1 MNPMSTQ
8 AFMGTQAVP
17 SVLHPDNLQQQ
28 EQLLLSLLTHI
39 KDQYS
44 TLITTEQTKQIDAIV
59 DSFVSE
65 GHKTEKEQYGGTR
78 NHILTNLTQEP
89 AISPG
94 DYNEGGHSASTLE
107 IVSVGG
113 TTNSRK
119 RKRVEEYVPLDH
131 TTKKLTGSELSLNN
145 SPFKSNETGKTPQ
158 SASMVR
164 PGIQSLCDRFIYFF
178 FFSYLFLPEAICKE
192 TLNGHVNV
200 LTRNHCSYLL
210 QSEWPCQ
217 CSDCNIVYCSP
228 DSASTCCNLNGH
240 VNVYLLLTRLKIFA
254 FTCCNL
260 NAHFNVLISSQN
272 DRRTIHLKP
281 REPRHSLFRNVA
293 GASEPNKVNRV
304 IAGPHDTT
312 GHGKQAP
319 TVASTTAV
327 PHGNIRLAPRK
338 ASKVEDAKPTPTP
351 APAVASPESAK
362 GDTNHPLDGRSLERK
377 AAIQRERA
385 RRLVEQ
391 NRMFASRKLSLVLD
405 LDHTLLNSTKEEL
418 FKRKEEQD
426 RAKPQRHLF
435 RLRHMGL
442 WTKLRPG
449 IWNFLEKANELYE
462 LHIYTLGSRP
472 YATAM
477 AKLLDPTGSLF
488 GGRVMSGRDD
498 GDRMVSQ
505 RKDLKGVLG
514 LECAAVIMDDTPSV
528 WPSSQ
533 PNLIAVERYHFFPS
547 SRRKF
552 GVPGPSLLEMDR
564 DEREEDG
571 TLASSLAIIQRIHD
585 DFFSR
590 HADGDFRKLLL
601 RS

>member
-94 DYNEGGHSASTLE
+94 DYNEGSHSASTLE

-145 SPFKSNETGKTPQ
+145 SPFESNETGKTPQ
-158 SASMVR
+158 SASM
-164 PGIQSLCDRFIYFF
+164 
-178 FFSYLFLPEAICKE
+178 
-192 TLNGHVNV
+192 
-200 LTRNHCSYLL
+200 
-210 QSEWPCQ
+210 
-217 CSDCNIVYCSP
+217 
-228 DSASTCCNLNGH
+228 
-240 VNVYLLLTRLKIFA
+240 
-254 FTCCNL
+254 
-260 NAHFNVLISSQN
+260 SSQN

-293 GASEPNKVNRV
+293 AASEPNKVNRV
-304 IAGPHDTT
+304 IVGPHDTT

-338 ASKVEDAKPTPTP
+338 TRKVEDAKPTPT
-351 APAVASPESAK
+351 PAVASPESAK

-377 AAIQRERA
+377 AAFQRERA

-405 LDHTLLNSTKEEL
+405 LDHTLLNSTKFVDVDPMQEEL
-418 FKRKEEQD
+418 LKRKEEQD

>member
-94 DYNEGGHSASTLE
+94 GMVSLEQPYFASEAVDLPELGLLTPSRQTVKCNPLLNLCADYNEGSHSASTQE

-164 PGIQSLCDRFIYFF
+164 PGSQSLCDRFIYFF

-240 VNVYLLLTRLKIFA
+240 VNVYLLLTRLEIFT

-260 NAHFNVLISSQN
+260 NAHFNVLIV
-272 DRRTIHLKP
+272 I
-281 REPRHSLFRNVA
+281 LF
-293 GASEPNKVNRV
+293 
-304 IAGPHDTT
+304 IAHKT
-312 GHGKQAP
+312 
-319 TVASTTAV
+319 
-327 PHGNIRLAPRK
+327 
-338 ASKVEDAKPTPTP
+338 
-351 APAVASPESAK
+351 
-362 GDTNHPLDGRSLERK
+362 
-377 AAIQRERA
+377 
-385 RRLVEQ
+385 
-391 NRMFASRKLSLVLD
+391 
-405 LDHTLLNSTKEEL
+405 
-418 FKRKEEQD
+418 
-426 RAKPQRHLF
+426 
-435 RLRHMGL
+435 
-442 WTKLRPG
+442 
-449 IWNFLEKANELYE
+449 
-462 LHIYTLGSRP
+462 
-472 YATAM
+472 
-477 AKLLDPTGSLF
+477 
-488 GGRVMSGRDD
+488 
-498 GDRMVSQ
+498 
-505 RKDLKGVLG
+505 
-514 LECAAVIMDDTPSV
+514 
-528 WPSSQ
+528 
-533 PNLIAVERYHFFPS
+533 
-547 SRRKF
+547 
-552 GVPGPSLLEMDR
+552 
-564 DEREEDG
+564 
-571 TLASSLAIIQRIHD
+571 
-585 DFFSR
+585 
-590 HADGDFRKLLL
+590 
-601 RS
+601 

>member
-94 DYNEGGHSASTLE
+94 DYIEGSHSASTQE

-158 SASMVR
+158 SDSMVR

-178 FFSYLFLPEAICKE
+178 FFSYLFPRKQFVRRSQKMFSVLIAI
-192 TLNGHVNV
+192 LFIAHR
-200 LTRNHCSYLL
+200 TRNHCSYLL

-217 CSDCNIVYCSP
+217 CSDCNIVYFSP

-240 VNVYLLLTRLKIFA
+240 VN
-254 FTCCNL
+254 
-260 NAHFNVLISSQN
+260 SSQN
-272 DRRTIHLKP
+272 DRRTTIHLKP

-327 PHGNIRLAPRK
+327 PHGNIRLAPRI

-362 GDTNHPLDGRSLERK
+362 GDPNHPLDGRSLERK

-418 FKRKEEQD
+418 LKRKEEQD

-435 RLRHMGL
+435 RFRHMGL

-498 GDRMVSQ
+498 GDRMVSR
-505 RKDLKGVLG
+505 RKDLTGVLG

-528 WPSSQ
+528 WPSGQ

-547 SRRKF
+547 SRRQF